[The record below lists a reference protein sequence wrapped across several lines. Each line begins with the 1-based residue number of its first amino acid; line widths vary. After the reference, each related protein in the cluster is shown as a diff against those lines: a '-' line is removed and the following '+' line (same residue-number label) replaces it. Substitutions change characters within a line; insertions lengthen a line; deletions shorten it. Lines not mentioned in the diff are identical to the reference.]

1 MDAQPEIGRRERKK
15 AQTRQAISEAALA
28 LFLERGYD
36 QVSVKEIADAADV
49 AVTTLFKHFPGKE
62 AMVFDEDS
70 AHEAA
75 LVAAVRDRP
84 AGQPV
89 LEALREFM
97 HGGRLLTARKGKGI
111 RAFLELISST
121 PVLREYAHRMWMRHE
136 AALADA
142 IAEAVGKPSGDI
154 AATSL
159 AHFALESSRFAGE
172 QKDPKRA
179 LDETF
184 DLLARGWGAEF
195 G

>member
-1 MDAQPEIGRRERKK
+1 MDAQPELGRRERKK
-15 AQTRQAISEAALA
+15 AQTRHAISTAALN

-49 AVTTLFKHFPGKE
+49 AVTTLFKHFTGKE

-84 AGQPV
+84 AGTSV

-97 HGGRLLTARKGKGI
+97 REGRSVAGREGKEL
-111 RAFLELISST
+111 RVFLELVSST

-142 IAEAVGKPSGDI
+142 IAEAAGKPRGDI

-159 AHFALESSRFAGE
+159 AHFALESRRFAGE

-184 DLLARGWGAEF
+184 DLLTRGWGADF